1 MNKEGGNKLQ
11 TRVKNIEGNIDA
23 FVQDL
28 SAFLKLEEQ
37 AKKMKAKQEK
47 KREREKKVPELIW
60 INRVNQH
67 VMLRGHYQKAVEEFL
82 TQRSF

>member
-1 MNKEGGNKLQ
+1 MQ

-67 VMLRGHYQKAVEEFL
+67 VMLRVGIPITWLRNGAFQMI
-82 TQRSF
+82 